1 VVIDLTSE
9 VGAGRPP
16 VQVAVVDLSGRLV
29 GVAERGSVDLDVTLG
44 PDSVGAYPEPGLP
57 GRVHLVWVGGVCD
70 SWIMVTVAADVRSIS
85 IDEGPRPPCDA
96 MAVGRE
102 LVLDFSGSVDVPGI
116 EVRRNL
122 GPPSPVPWPPSGS
135 VVVELTGD
143 VEAGRPPAQAAVVD
157 LSGRLIRVENHGT
170 QPLDVMVG
178 PDGIGVFMEAGLPR
192 RVHLV
197 WEGGLCDDEFVVTV
211 AADLRSISVTGE
223 RGSPCRLMLVTREL
237 VLDFS
242 GTVDVPTIELTLGM
256 TPSGG

>member
-1 VVIDLTSE
+1 
-9 VGAGRPP
+9 
-16 VQVAVVDLSGRLV
+16 
-29 GVAERGSVDLDVTLG
+29 
-44 PDSVGAYPEPGLP
+44 
-57 GRVHLVWVGGVCD
+57 
-70 SWIMVTVAADVRSIS
+70 
-85 IDEGPRPPCDA
+85 